1 MQAGKAHWFGNQ
13 GPLEEEDYSK
23 LELRQAVE
31 YSGLRCECNKSYQQ
45 HWLVYISN
53 NIKTGLQIMQ
63 VRPSLAEIRNV
74 QGFLHKL
81 RDDPVLFEVCD

>member
-1 MQAGKAHWFGNQ
+1 MIT
-13 GPLEEEDYSK
+13 LIEEKGYFK
-23 LELRQAVE
+23 LEPKQDVE
-31 YSGLRCECNKSYQQ
+31 FSGRRRECNKSEQQ

-81 RDDPVLFEVCD
+81 QDDPAGPGL